1 MVRGPIGLVIVGGI
15 ALAAVAAVAGGPALL
30 ERVLPASAMAAIG
43 SLGLNGSSNLGSTP
57 KGTGEF
63 ASDYLFDTT
72 DGIEARGPIAARI
85 GNEAVFIKDVIT
97 GHTDAVGAA
106 IPAEITTIRSIL
118 GCTLTPPQP
127 GTAVG
132 HVAAGPSGLELA
144 LSTYNDAHLAAEVQ
158 TFVNVYRRT
167 GMASPS
173 IGGGP
178 AYEAYDVAVTERR
191 EPVYLVL
198 EATGGNRI
206 WNIHQAEGV
215 RIERVI
221 LLGGDQVGVANLDP
235 VVPVEVIL
243 SAGLAECGV
252 QPAYPLN
259 EGHLF
264 FQSVANGALSPEDAR
279 ARLGQLDAAI
289 AAYDDWFR
297 KTFGI
302 GSVETRIG
310 WDAGT
315 MSLIGPVPGEADPK
329 AVYAPLGGAKIRTT
343 QDTFFEIPGQ
353 VAEGA
358 DFASRVVAI
367 ATAFAYGDLKN
378 LRQGVEF

>member
-1 MVRGPIGLVIVGGI
+1 MARGPISLVIVGGI
-15 ALAAVAAVAGGPALL
+15 ALAAVAVVAGGQGLL

-43 SLGLNGSSNLGSTP
+43 SFGLGGGSVGFAP

-72 DGIEARGPIAARI
+72 DGMEARGPIAARI

-97 GHTDAVGAA
+97 GYTTAVGGA
-106 IPAEITTIRSIL
+106 IPAEITTIRPIL
-118 GCTLTPPQP
+118 GCNPTPPKP

-132 HVAAGPSGLELA
+132 HVAAGRSGLDLA
-144 LSTYNDAHLAAEVQ
+144 LSTYNDTHLAAEVQ
-158 TFVNVYRRT
+158 TFVNVYRET
-167 GMASPS
+167 GAANPS
-173 IGGGP
+173 IGHGP

-198 EATGGNRI
+198 EAAGGNRI

-221 LLGGDQVGVANLDP
+221 LLGGDQAGVANLDP

-243 SAGLAECGV
+243 SSGLAECGV
-252 QPAYPLN
+252 QPAYPFN

-264 FQSVANGALSPEDAR
+264 YQSVANGAISPEDAE
-279 ARLGQLDAAI
+279 ARLGLLDAAI
-289 AAYDDWFR
+289 ATYDDWFR
-297 KTFGI
+297 KTFGVS
-302 GSVETRIG
+302 SVDSRIG
-310 WDAGT
+310 WDAGA
-315 MSLIGPVPGEADPK
+315 MSVIGPVPGEADPK
-329 AVYAPLGGAKIRTT
+329 AAYAPLTGAKIRTT
-343 QDTFFEIPGQ
+343 QDTFFEIRGQ

-367 ATAFAYGDLKN
+367 ATAFAYGDIKT

>member
-1 MVRGPIGLVIVGGI
+1 MARGPISLVIVGGI
-15 ALAAVAAVAGGPALL
+15 ALAAVAAVAVGAGLL

-43 SLGLNGSSNLGSTP
+43 SFGLGGGLGHAP

-72 DGIEARGPIAARI
+72 DGVEARGPIAARI
-85 GNEAVFIKDVIT
+85 GNEPVFIKDVIT
-97 GHTDAVGAA
+97 GYTTAVGAA
-106 IPAEITTIRSIL
+106 IPAEITTIRPIL
-118 GCTLTPPQP
+118 GCNPTPPKP

-132 HVAAGPSGLELA
+132 HVAAGRSGLELA
-144 LSTYNDAHLAAEVQ
+144 LSTYNDTHLAAEVQ
-158 TFVNVYRRT
+158 TFVNVYRET
-167 GMASPS
+167 GAANPF
-173 IGGGP
+173 IGRGP

-198 EATGGNRI
+198 EAAGGNRI

-221 LLGGDQVGVANLDP
+221 LLGGDQAGVANLDP

-243 SAGLAECGV
+243 SPGLAECGV
-252 QPAYPLN
+252 APAYPLN
-259 EGHLF
+259 EGHRF
-264 FQSVANGALSPEDAR
+264 YQSVADGTISAEDAQ
-279 ARLGQLDAAI
+279 ARLGPLDAAVS
-289 AAYDDWFR
+289 AYDEWFR
-297 KTFGI
+297 KTFGVA
-302 GSVETRIG
+302 SVDSRIG

-315 MSLIGPVPGEADPK
+315 MSVIGPVPGEADPK
-329 AVYAPLGGAKIRTT
+329 AAYAPLTGAKIRTT
-343 QDTFFEIPGQ
+343 QDTFFEIRGQ

-367 ATAFAYGDLKN
+367 ATAFAYGDLKT